1 MKKRVMLEFNIV
13 LENSRLKEDIGI
25 EVLHFA
31 KCMINILDVEYYRE
45 SFDDEG
51 SVEPYTVIIL
61 GTGIQIT
68 LDVEYNNFK
77 EIHKKYNE

>member
-1 MKKRVMLEFNIV
+1 MLEFNIV

-51 SVEPYTVIIL
+51 SIEPYTLIIL
-61 GTGIQIT
+61 GTGIQIS
-68 LDVEYNNFK
+68 LDIPYEEFK
-77 EIHKKYNE
+77 DIYKKHNE